1 MGDPARVNKEVAVG
15 SHRVLHE
22 VDGVA
27 LIHFGADPTEAE
39 MERIM
44 GALIRMCGT
53 APTFILIDF
62 SAVSTLSPE
71 VRKVVGRRSQELDV
85 RGIGMFGA
93 TFHMRVIA
101 KLVNGAIAMFKKD
114 PVPQA
119 FFKTREE
126 ADRWIEDLH
135 AHAEGGAS

>member
-1 MGDPARVNKEVAVG
+1 VKEQATVG

-27 LIHFGADPTEAE
+27 LIHFGEDPSEAE
-39 MERIM
+39 MEDVM
-44 GALIRMCGT
+44 GELLRMCGE

-85 RGIGMFGA
+85 QGIAMFGA
-93 TFHMRVIA
+93 TFHLRVIA

-114 PVPQA
+114 PVPQE

-126 ADRWIEDLH
+126 ADRWIDGLR
-135 AHAEGGAS
+135 AEAQGGAS